1 MILMFSNQV
10 PRGWSNV
17 PFTTLTFLRAP
28 RRASRYNFYLESVK
42 DVDGLLVE
50 VGIKD
55 CCSALMACWDWLQR
69 LKTAGIFPPPQTLS
83 SQNLSHQVREHCPK
97 LVSLGERQVAYFTLQ
112 LTSPSSHVC
121 LTSFWLPLQ
130 THQCCWNQFPW
141 EVLPGFPPVQ
151 VPDVPG
157 LQSPALTC
165 LSQRWH
171 SCGNCCPAPSVHLGP
186 CREGAIGLSA
196 ASPDV
201 TPSLIVVASVKFCW
215 IHE

>member
-1 MILMFSNQV
+1 MQSGVVSQLTCCEEETLFSVQIAHSSWGRIYKMILMFSNQV

-97 LVSLGERQVAYFTLQ
+97 LVSLGER
-112 LTSPSSHVC
+112 
-121 LTSFWLPLQ
+121 
-130 THQCCWNQFPW
+130 
-141 EVLPGFPPVQ
+141 
-151 VPDVPG
+151 
-157 LQSPALTC
+157 
-165 LSQRWH
+165 
-171 SCGNCCPAPSVHLGP
+171 
-186 CREGAIGLSA
+186 
-196 ASPDV
+196 
-201 TPSLIVVASVKFCW
+201 
-215 IHE
+215 